1 MANDNYTCMKYD
13 KVLMKTKILI
23 YVHDEKQS
31 KALISILSRNQ
42 KFIKGSGQIEW
53 LTTRISSIKKKLN
66 SACKMSFHLITNCL
80 ITVLHVTQFFQYEG
94 VDV

>member
-42 KFIKGSGQIEW
+42 KFIKGSGQIE
-53 LTTRISSIKKKLN
+53 
-66 SACKMSFHLITNCL
+66 
-80 ITVLHVTQFFQYEG
+80 
-94 VDV
+94 